1 MTTGKDIVDKA
12 RTVIGYPYI
21 FGGSSPSQGGFDCSG
36 LVQYI
41 YKQFGI
47 NLPRTTY
54 DLINVGKKITSQKD
68 LVEGDLI
75 FYLDNNGSPYHV
87 MIYSGKGKVI
97 EARYEGTKVNEYS
110 YYRWEGVAVR
120 IIDNNIS
127 KPIDDNDLIMYRV
140 ICGSYKDIKN
150 ANIQKD
156 NLQQIGIY
164 SFIAIYKEITTLYRV
179 IAGSYKTLENAQARQ
194 QFLESKGFKSFILTY
209 KGNK

>member
-1 MTTGKDIVDKA
+1 MTTGKDIVNKA
-12 RTVIGYPYI
+12 RTLIGYPYI

-36 LVQYI
+36 LVQYV
-41 YKQFGI
+41 YKQFSI

-75 FYLDNNGSPYHV
+75 FYLDNTGSPYHV
-87 MIYSGKGKVI
+87 MIYSGNGKVI

-120 IIDNNIS
+120 IIDNIGAPTNE
-127 KPIDDNDLIMYRV
+127 NNQIMYRV
-140 ICGSYKDIKN
+140 ICGSYKDLNN
-150 ANIQKD
+150 ANIQVKK
-156 NLQQIGIY
+156 LQEIGIY
-164 SFIAIYKEITTLYRV
+164 SFVAIYKEVGTVYRV
-179 IAGSYKTLENAQARQ
+179 VAGSYSTLENAQARQ
-194 QFLESKGFKSFILTY
+194 KLLESKGFKSFILIF